1 MSTHPAPP
9 DPDAEAEVDLGRY
22 VARVASLW
30 WLPLLGLLLGAV
42 LGYFVSLGGEQVYR
56 AQALVYLGQPFSPGG
71 AGRIDTLGTSAAAVR
86 EIVTSEA
93 AVRRAAAES
102 GLRPARLRQ
111 GITVQGMGGPP
122 RTVQA
127 SLVNIGVR
135 GEAPRRVAE
144 AANVLADELVRKA
157 SPYVDAKIA
166 TLQRQ
171 IEIADEELASL
182 DRRIEASLAA
192 AEDEDASATDRQLAL
207 LNLGFLESRRSG
219 VQQSRL
225 SNQQLLTLAQSEEEP
240 RVLQPAVAQE
250 VTARSRRNAIVVAAT
265 IGLLLGLVAALA
277 WEPLAPR
284 VRRAA

>member
-1 MSTHPAPP
+1 MSTHPVPP

-22 VARVASLW
+22 VARIASLW
-30 WLPLLGLLLGAV
+30 WLPLLGLVLGAV

-93 AVRRAAAES
+93 AVRRAASES

-135 GEAPRRVAE
+135 GEAPRRVAQ
-144 AANVLADELVRKA
+144 AANVLADELVRQA

-166 TLQRQ
+166 TLRRQ
-171 IEIADEELASL
+171 IEIADEELVSL

-192 AEDEDASATDRQLAL
+192 AEDESAPATERQLAL